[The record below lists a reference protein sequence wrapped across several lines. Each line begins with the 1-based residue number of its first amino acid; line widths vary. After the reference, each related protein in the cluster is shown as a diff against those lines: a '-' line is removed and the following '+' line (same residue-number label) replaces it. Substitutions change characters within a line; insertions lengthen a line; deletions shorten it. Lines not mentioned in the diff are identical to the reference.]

1 MGKVSKK
8 NIENNEKQWLFFYTL
23 LQAKG
28 KFSEISGD
36 PLYGELNSTWFHHIY
51 PKSKYPNLRYCPE
64 NIIIVTPDEHN
75 AIELGQSFP
84 ELEKRKKNIAEKYDI
99 LIEDTKEY
107 LNEYLNPI
115 YEHVKSKTNF
125 FKKSN

>member
-1 MGKVSKK
+1 MGKISKK

-23 LQAKG
+23 LQSKG
-28 KFSEISGD
+28 KFSEISGS

-51 PKSKYPNLRYCPE
+51 PKSKYPALRYCPE
-64 NIIIVTPDEHN
+64 NIIILTPDEHN
-75 AIELGQSFP
+75 SIEMGNTFP
-84 ELEKRKKNIAEKYDI
+84 ELEKRKKIIAEKYDT
-99 LIEDTKEY
+99 LIEETKEY